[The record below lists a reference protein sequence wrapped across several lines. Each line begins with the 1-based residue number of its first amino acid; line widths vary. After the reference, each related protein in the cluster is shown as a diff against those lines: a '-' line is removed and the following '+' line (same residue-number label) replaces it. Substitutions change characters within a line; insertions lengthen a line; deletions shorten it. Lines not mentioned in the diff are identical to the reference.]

1 MTTPYTGTDLVQP
14 ADMAA
19 VQGTSTTPGTFY
31 DWGGGGG
38 ATVTYLMRGY
48 GAVSAAQVYWT
59 SATPDDADA
68 PEAVSNVSI
77 VKIL

>member
-1 MTTPYTGTDLVQP
+1 MADYNSSILATASDL
-14 ADMAA
+14 A
-19 VQGTSTTPGTFY
+19 VDPC
-31 DWGGGGG
+31 DLGGSG
-38 ATVTYLMRGY
+38 ASISYLMRGY
-48 GAVSAAQVYWT
+48 GSVSAAQVYWT